1 MMLLS
6 LIRIFW
12 WDELV
17 VIGKGHNLAERRVLA
32 RLLRLRELE
41 EEQSRTE
48 LEAAVGVRNRVRV
61 ELAEVSDRQTLGR
74 RNFATGIAA
83 RDPLGRTGAMMEL
96 ERAREQ
102 QVKIRTRFD
111 ASEAEV
117 ARQREEFLL
126 RRTERRQVETLVDDQ
141 QAMDVI
147 ETARRAQQ
155 MLDDWYGRR
164 GTKETARGL
173 SASAKNPLAGVLS
186 SGTDTES

>member
-1 MMLLS
+1 
-6 LIRIFW
+6 
-12 WDELV
+12 
-17 VIGKGHNLAERRVLA
+17 
-32 RLLRLRELE
+32 
-41 EEQSRTE
+41 
-48 LEAAVGVRNRVRV
+48 
-61 ELAEVSDRQTLGR
+61 
-74 RNFATGIAA
+74 
-83 RDPLGRTGAMMEL
+83 MEL